1 MSLRLLVRSFGA
13 GRSSCKERNDVDN
26 GAAMLNRREYGTLK
40 M

>member
-13 GRSSCKERNDVDN
+13 GRSSCKERNDVH
-26 GAAMLNRREYGTLK
+26 GAARLNRREYGTLK